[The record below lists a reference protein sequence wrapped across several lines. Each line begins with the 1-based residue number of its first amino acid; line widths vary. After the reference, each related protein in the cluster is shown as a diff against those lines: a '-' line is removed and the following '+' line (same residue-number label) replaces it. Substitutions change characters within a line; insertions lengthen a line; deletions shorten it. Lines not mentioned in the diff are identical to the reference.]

1 MIDRQDM
8 IEEQLLREN
17 IRKAIR
23 IVKKRKLQ
31 QESAIRTIV
40 RVLLK
45 EADDVTYPYT
55 SLNKLHDLFRDVI
68 AGAKESSQPA
78 FKHEYKSLTSDKS
91 ARQRY
96 VEYILDFASADFNL
110 LEQPGGTIQPIG
122 SDFAE
127 IGYEPEEEE
136 IEPEEEENLTVS
148 IDDLNKSGNDLVEPD
163 LGEEEEEVF
172 GEDAPED
179 TGPGSQADSTLRS
192 ARRAYSTIGP
202 ALQLAWDDAPTDEI
216 IPDEV
221 TIDQNGQQITHP
233 AGSMTEG
240 DLFKIYFS
248 INLKLWA
255 AKIEQEM
262 TPVPESSVDI
272 GAGTELE
279 TDELGAEED
288 FSELGF

>member
-23 IVKKRKLQ
+23 IVKKKKLQ
-31 QESAIRTIV
+31 QENAIRTIV
-40 RVLLK
+40 RTLLK
-45 EADDVTYPYT
+45 EADDVLYDYT
-55 SLNKLHDLFRDVI
+55 SLNKLHNFFRDVI
-68 AGAKESSQPA
+68 AGAKEDSNTA
-78 FKHEYKSLTSDKS
+78 FKTEYRSLTSDQS
-91 ARQRY
+91 ARQKY
-96 VEYILDFASADFNL
+96 VEYILDFAAADFNL
-110 LEQPGGTIQPIG
+110 LEQPGGEIQPIG
-122 SDFAE
+122 SEFVE
-127 IGYEPEEEE
+127 KGYEPEEEI
-136 IEPEEEENLTVS
+136 IEPEEEESLTVS
-148 IDDLNKSGNDLVEPD
+148 IDDLNQSGNDLVEPD

-179 TGPGSQADSTLRS
+179 TGPGSQANSTLRS

-216 IPDEV
+216 INDDV
-221 TIDQNGQQITHP
+221 TIDQGGQRITHP

-240 DLFKIYFS
+240 DLFKIYFN

-255 AKIEQEM
+255 AKVEQEM
-262 TPVPESSVDI
+262 SPVTDSTVDI
-272 GAGTELE
+272 SSDAGLE
-279 TDELGAEED
+279 TDELDAEEE